1 MNSCDCNERDKDC
14 QPPRPTTQRE
24 PFGRK
29 QPRRRHRPID
39 ESATGNG
46 IHLQLFGGPVATVE
60 GRVVA
65 LSPNEQSVLTLI
77 FARASRRISRGEA
90 IWLMWEADDKPGT
103 RHRLRQLLHG
113 IRKKAGQPAVSS
125 EGDLLRPHP
134 TATSDVQSFEAC
146 LARGALSEAARL
158 ASRRLGGTLARCPS
172 REFEDWL
179 SARHAGLTR
188 KLGGAAAAAWD
199 TSLEKIDWNAANDA
213 ADALVRVHI
222 NDPSAIAKQIE
233 ARARVGRTAAAESSY
248 ADYLGTL
255 SVDEESAPELV
266 ALIDRVRSL
275 DLDPSGSGIR
285 VVRDVPLVGRDEPLE
300 IVRGVLSGA
309 TSDRFERIVVHG
321 EPGIG
326 KSRFLEEVRR
336 DAVLG
341 GFRCLTAQPVELE
354 QAIGLNPIIDALRE
368 IDVQPHLDALG
379 EPWKAVIASVL
390 PEHATDGPPADIPPI
405 QESSLSRRLMEAFWM
420 LLDRI
425 AANEPLLLIIDDI
438 QWADPTTLALL
449 RFIERRWASG
459 TMVLLCA
466 LRPELVR
473 ENKPLQSFLDG
484 VNPGHG
490 TDIHLNEL
498 SDGDA
503 KRLIRQVTGE
513 SLDEHGETYLRQLA
527 GNHPFYLTELGK
539 DHLSG
544 RLHLPAHRLDA
555 IPVPMSVQQIF
566 EARIVHLSADA
577 IRLASM
583 LAVRAR
589 SMRLREL
596 SEVTDR
602 GLDECTDLVEA
613 LQKWHLVEVERDSV
627 RISHELFRSTLY
639 RRLSETRRALIHG
652 RIALHLEATGSGD
665 VVGELAIHYAR
676 AGESEK
682 AVQFAQ
688 IAAQEALST
697 GAITA
702 AAQYFEV
709 VVTNTDDAAER
720 ANATGELGRTLHMDR
735 QIERA
740 NAMLEVAAM
749 RLRDVGNSHQAR
761 RMDIWRV
768 EGLSELGA
776 LPVEDL
782 VERLGVVKM
791 EAEAEEDWEAVAL
804 GLDAELHLLNQVT
817 DTLGIQ
823 QVFTAMQQLLGSARG
838 AAACECHM
846 GLAIQAILGDRTAGE
861 MSARIA
867 MELSDQLSAQYK
879 LRARVRYLLVS
890 VHSGTGYLPS
900 SLTVLAEAVLLAK
913 TSGDVVHRYFLEANQ
928 GVMDLDAGEL
938 DRAEQSFARA
948 DEVLGRRKLA
958 LPRLRQ
964 ACNTGELELARGNF
978 LAAQGHYQHAL
989 NLENEGTPQHLRFL
1003 AIAGVGLC
1011 GLELGDLREA
1021 KKMEAELAAW
1031 SKSWSTDPS
1040 TILVFIARL
1049 SARRGDLGEARR
1061 VLQEGLDR
1069 TKEDLP
1075 LAHLKLS
1082 IEIAARRYKLDARMT
1097 HQLLH
1102 SARDLAHS
1110 LCLPTRVRML
1120 EREMERHP
1128 PGNA

>member
-188 KLGGAAAAAWD
+188 KLGGVAAAAWD

-213 ADALVRVHI
+213 ADALVRVHT

-255 SVDEESAPELV
+255 SVDEESDPELV

-300 IVRGVLSGA
+300 IAREVLSGA

-390 PEHATDGPPADIPPI
+390 PEHATYGPPADIPPI

-498 SDGDA
+498 SDEDA

-513 SLDEHGETYLRQLA
+513 SLDKHGETYLRQLA

-702 AAQYFEV
+702 AAQYFKV

-761 RMDIWRV
+761 RMDIRRV

-804 GLDAELHLLNQVT
+804 GLDAELHLLNRQGDIT
-817 DTLGIQ
+817 GIRGL
-823 QVFTAMQQLLGSARG
+823 FEEMSRTGEAGSP
-838 AAACECHM
+838 AAACLCSA
-846 GLAIQAILGDRTAGE
+846 GLALSTLFGGRSDALERAYEAVAIAEENALSDHLLWAQCRLILILHYQGRLASIESSSLVQRARLLAQRSGDRF
-861 MSARIA
+861 
-867 MELSDQLSAQYK
+867 
-879 LRARVRYLLVS
+879 LR
-890 VHSGTGYLPS
+890 
-900 SLTVLAEAVLLAK
+900 TVI
-913 TSGDVVHRYFLEANQ
+913 EANSA
-928 GVMDLDAGEL
+928 VFALDVGDL
-938 DRAEQSFARA
+938 DRAEAFLNRSNELLAGA
-948 DEVLGRRKLA
+948 D
-958 LPRLRQ
+958 LR
-964 ACNTGELELARGNF
+964 
-978 LAAQGHYQHAL
+978 HL
-989 NLENEGTPQHLRFL
+989 NLNQV
-1003 AIAGVGLC
+1003 IN
-1011 GLELGDLREA
+1011 
-1021 KKMEAELAAW
+1021 EAELAYC
-1031 SKSWSTDPS
+1031 
-1040 TILVFIARL
+1040 
-1049 SARRGDLGEARR
+1049 RGEF
-1061 VLQEGLDR
+1061 E
-1069 TKEDLP
+1069 
-1075 LAHLKLS
+1075 
-1082 IEIAARRYKLDARMT
+1082 
-1097 HQLLH
+1097 
-1102 SARDLAHS
+1102 SARDRFLAAEALWEPPLPRHVLNVVHAGLGLCDLETGS
-1110 LCLPTRVRML
+1110 LSQASKRLNQISADPPIWHYDPCMVLYFRARMEAKRGRVDSALDILQRHQPGLFPRMTTAWLKLRWRECQLRKRAGLPPARDRVAEALQVARAL
-1120 EREMERHP
+1120 SL
-1128 PGNA
+1128 GNRAQQFEAFIGNYSAT